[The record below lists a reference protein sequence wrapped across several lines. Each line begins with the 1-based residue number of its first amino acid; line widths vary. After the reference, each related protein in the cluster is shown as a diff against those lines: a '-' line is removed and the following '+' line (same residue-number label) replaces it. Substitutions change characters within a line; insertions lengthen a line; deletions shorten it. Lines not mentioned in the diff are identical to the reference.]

1 MLLCMS
7 ETPQDP
13 KDLRSDDPHNELRLN
28 EFGEASA
35 ATSVESEL
43 DPAPGGGQHGPV
55 RKAALAF
62 ILITVTLDM
71 LALGMI
77 APVLPRLI
85 ESFLSGSAVN
95 TARMLGLFGTVWAL
109 MQFLAS
115 PLLGSLSDRFGRR
128 PVILISNFGLGFD
141 YFLMAV
147 APSLPWLFVGRLIS
161 GITSATV
168 PTALAYIADVTPP
181 DKRAVAF
188 GQISAAFGIG
198 FVIGPALGGLLG
210 NTNPRLPF
218 WVAGGLSIANAI
230 YGIFVLPESLAKEHR
245 GVFSLKRANPLGS
258 LSLLRRHT
266 SVLQLSL
273 VLFLTYVA
281 HQVLTSVYVLY
292 ADYRYHWT
300 DRTVGIS
307 LAVVGLFA
315 GVVGAGLV
323 KPAKAR
329 LGERGAMLT
338 GLIFG
343 AIGFAIFGLSNT
355 GVLFWFGIPI
365 MNLWSLTGP
374 AAQSF
379 LSRFVDRSEQGQ
391 LQGAINS
398 MRGIAGLIGPGLFT
412 LVFSAAI
419 APVRGW
425 RLPGAPF
432 YLAAV
437 ILAASLPLAA
447 LATRHK
453 VESA

>member
-1 MLLCMS
+1 MLLGMS
-7 ETPQDP
+7 DERGD
-13 KDLRSDDPHNELRLN
+13 LRLN
-28 EFGEASA
+28 EFADASA
-35 ATSVESEL
+35 ASQIEAGLEAG
-43 DPAPGGGQHGPV
+43 PAGPPV

-77 APVLPRLI
+77 APVLPRLV
-85 ESFLSGSAVN
+85 ESFLGGSAVSA
-95 TARMLGLFGTVWAL
+95 ARMLGIFGTVWAL

-128 PVILISNFGLGFD
+128 PVILLSNFGLGFD
-141 YFLMAV
+141 YVLMAL
-147 APSLPWLFVGRLIS
+147 APTLSWLFVGRLIS

-168 PTALAYIADVTPP
+168 PTALAYIADVTPHE
-181 DKRAVAF
+181 KRAVAF

-198 FVIGPALGGLLG
+198 FVVGPAVGGLLG
-210 NTNPRLPF
+210 GVNPRLPF
-218 WVAGGLSIANAI
+218 WVAGALSVANAI
-230 YGIFVLPESLAKEHR
+230 YGMFVLPESLAKEHR
-245 GVFSLKRANPLGS
+245 GVFSLRRANPLGS
-258 LSLLRRHT
+258 LSLLKRHA
-266 SVLQLSL
+266 SVLQLSA

-307 LAVVGLFA
+307 LAVVGIFA
-315 GVVGAGLV
+315 GIVGAVLV
-323 KPAKAR
+323 KPAKAK
-329 LGERGAMLT
+329 LGERGAMLV
-338 GLIFG
+338 GLLFG
-343 AIGFAIFGLSNT
+343 AVGFAIFGLSSK
-355 GVLFWFGIPI
+355 GMLFWLGIPI

-379 LSRFVDRSEQGQ
+379 LSRFVGPSEQGQ

-398 MRGIAGLIGPGLFT
+398 LRGIAGLIGPGLFT

-419 APVRGW
+419 APGRGW

-432 YLAAV
+432 YLAAG
-437 ILAASLPLAA
+437 ILAVSLPLAEI
-447 LATRHK
+447 ATRK
-453 VESA
+453 RVAG

>member
-1 MLLCMS
+1 MSAMLLCMS
-7 ETPQDP
+7 
-13 KDLRSDDPHNELRLN
+13 DLPEEREGELRLN

-35 ATSVESEL
+35 ATSVEAEL
-43 DPAPGGGQHGPV
+43 DSDPGRGVAAEQHGPV

-85 ESFLSGSAVN
+85 GSFLGNVAVN

-109 MQFLAS
+109 MQFLSS

-141 YFLMAV
+141 YFLMAL

-168 PTALAYIADVTPP
+168 PTALAYIADVTPVE
-181 DKRAVAF
+181 KRAVAF

-198 FVIGPALGGLLG
+198 FVVGPALGGLLG
-210 NTNPRLPF
+210 NSNPRLPF
-218 WVAGGLSIANAI
+218 WVAGGLSVANAI
-230 YGIFVLPESLAKEHR
+230 YGMFVLPESLAKEHR
-245 GVFSLKRANPLGS
+245 GVFSLKNANPLGA

-266 SVLQLSL
+266 SMLQLSA

-281 HQVLTSVYVLY
+281 HQVLPSVYVLY
-292 ADYRYHWT
+292 ADYRYHWS

-307 LAVVGLFA
+307 LAVVGIFA
-315 GVVGAGLV
+315 GIVGAGLV
-323 KPAKAR
+323 KPAKAK
-329 LGERGAMLT
+329 LGERGAMLI
-338 GLIFG
+338 GLLFG
-343 AIGFAIFGLSNT
+343 AIGFAIFGLSNS
-355 GVLFWFGIPI
+355 GMLFWFGIPV

-374 AAQSF
+374 AAQSY

-419 APVRGW
+419 APGKGW

-432 YLAAV
+432 YLAAA
-437 ILAASLPLAA
+437 ILAASLPLTA
-447 LATRHK
+447 LATRNK
-453 VESA
+453 PVAG